1 MDFLLIEF
9 ILKMNIIFFS
19 NKSTWSSV
27 RASYKTCIKD
37 YSSVFP
43 GHGGML
49 DRFDSIIFT
58 APVMLAINQFL
69 PFATVV

>member
-1 MDFLLIEF
+1 MVS
-9 ILKMNIIFFS
+9 IFGDLSFS
-19 NKSTWSSV
+19 LNKRSV
-27 RASYKTCIKD
+27 GIKD